1 MFDSVA
7 AAHCPTEKKTNVRTY
22 LDILQAARATECLQ
36 EATEGE
42 ENQLSQSYR
51 GVTCHQF
58 YRYNDK
64 IKKLK

>member
-42 ENQLSQSYR
+42 KKSI
-51 GVTCHQF
+51 VTIIQG
-58 YRYNDK
+58 RDMPSV
-64 IKKLK
+64 L